1 MTELKV
7 NGGKRSRLQSQTA
20 LIVYLFYYINDP
32 HVQLPLCL
40 ILIAYIALT
49 INNFTF
55 FYFLIKAKAFQQLKL
70 TPFIAL
76 TTLSTTDKQRNILN
90 RTMYEYIWS
99 QHLRPVSF
107 CFVNMQETSSI
118 RLLKH
123 YMQPP
128 YEPEFGSRES
138 ICWQS
143 LTPDMFYSVH
153 YVRSKTVHTD

>member
-107 CFVNMQETSSI
+107 ALLTCKKHRAYDYSSI
-118 RLLKH
+118 TCNHRMNRSLDQERAFVGKVWLLTC
-123 YMQPP
+123 
-128 YEPEFGSRES
+128 S
-138 ICWQS
+138 IVC
-143 LTPDMFYSVH
+143 TM
-153 YVRSKTVHTD
+153 